1 MSKKLDFKLT
11 DSELLQIAEAI
22 HADMRPEVRKH
33 AAAIQLLANGQEPTD
48 VARGFAVQPMTIY
61 SWFHRFR
68 RDGYE
73 GLANQPRG
81 RPKRKADQFYCQALE
96 AAIKHDPGDYGYA
109 FTTWTVEHLRDH
121 LEKMTGVHLSTSR
134 LHMLIRKQGYT
145 NLRLRRGLISL
156 QDLQAMEQTQD
167 DQRGC
172 YLELIRVRSDGDPVA
187 RALPRITID

>member
-22 HADMRPEVRKH
+22 HADMRLEVRKH

-48 VARGFAVQPMTIY
+48 VARGFAVQPITIY

-81 RPKRKADQFYCQALE
+81 RPKRKADRAYCQALE
-96 AAIKHDPGDYGYA
+96 AAIKHDPGDYGYPFA
-109 FTTWTVEHLRDH
+109 AWTIEHLRHH
-121 LEKMTGVHLSTSR
+121 LEKVTGIHLSISR
-134 LHMLIRKQGYT
+134 LHMVIRKQGYV
-145 NLRLRRGLISL
+145 NRRLRHHIASM
-156 QDLQAMEQTQD
+156 QDLQTQKPIQGSKKED
-167 DQRGC
+167 
-172 YLELIRVRSDGDPVA
+172 YLELVSAPSDCDLVVS
-187 RALPRITID
+187 ALFRIEHD